1 MFAFVIFD
9 KNLGKVFLAR
19 DRVGIKPLYFGKVDK
34 KVFWGTELKP
44 IKEMFK
50 SSLKMDYTAIYDFLT
65 YLYVPTPKTLYLNVN
80 KLEPGK
86 FLSIDVNSLNISKH
100 SYWKLKVQNLKPS
113 YKEAKDRVFDII
125 LRNVEQQMMSD
136 GCGLLSKWRC

>member
-1 MFAFVIFD
+1 
-9 KNLGKVFLAR
+9 
-19 DRVGIKPLYFGKVDK
+19 
-34 KVFWGTELKP
+34 
-44 IKEMFK
+44 
-50 SSLKMDYTAIYDFLT
+50 MDYTAIYDFLT

-100 SYWKLKVQNLKPS
+100 SYWKLKVQNLKLS
-113 YKEAKDRVFDII
+113 YKEAKDHVFDII

-136 GCGLLSKWRC
+136 VDVGFFLSGGVDSSAIVCGCKAKL